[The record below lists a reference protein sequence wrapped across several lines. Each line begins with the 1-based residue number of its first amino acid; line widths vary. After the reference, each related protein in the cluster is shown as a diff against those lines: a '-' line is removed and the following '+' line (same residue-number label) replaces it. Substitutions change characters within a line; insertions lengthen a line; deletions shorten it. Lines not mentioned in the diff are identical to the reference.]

1 MKAIH
6 CLWCGIVFCLPGWQ
20 PCRGAEEGKM
30 EEKVGIVFREAGL
43 KRDTG
48 NDGGE
53 GVLQWKCSAVLF
65 IREPWGFG
73 ESSVVENQSLGR
85 WAADGRELA
94 PVEFQTAWLNENSR
108 KGVSFT
114 VIEGTAANLPPAGC
128 AWIRL
133 KGCLRVPVA
142 RTLESPVYEL
152 PLRQGAAAFIP
163 LPGIEEENGGNVNDV
178 VEPCELPVGILYVKK
193 CERVTEDGKKQLMLS
208 ICLDA
213 NNAFRPEKF
222 QLLDEN
228 GKVLEYQS
236 LDNSEI
242 DDEST
247 TWTAD
252 FTFSPPEKM
261 NADKCRVRLVYKTA
275 LKYVSVPV
283 DARFGIGGEIREEA
297 EKRGG
302 KKAG

>member
-1 MKAIH
+1 
-6 CLWCGIVFCLPGWQ
+6 
-20 PCRGAEEGKM
+20 M

-178 VEPCELPVGILYVKK
+178 VEPCELPVGNLYVKK
-193 CERVTEDGKKQLMLS
+193 
-208 ICLDA
+208 
-213 NNAFRPEKF
+213 
-222 QLLDEN
+222 
-228 GKVLEYQS
+228 
-236 LDNSEI
+236 
-242 DDEST
+242 
-247 TWTAD
+247 
-252 FTFSPPEKM
+252 
-261 NADKCRVRLVYKTA
+261 
-275 LKYVSVPV
+275 
-283 DARFGIGGEIREEA
+283 
-297 EKRGG
+297 
-302 KKAG
+302 

>member
-1 MKAIH
+1 M
-6 CLWCGIVFCLPGWQ
+6 
-20 PCRGAEEGKM
+20 
-30 EEKVGIVFREAGL
+30 
-43 KRDTG
+43 G
-48 NDGGE
+48 N
-53 GVLQWKCSAVLF
+53 
-65 IREPWGFG
+65 
-73 ESSVVENQSLGR
+73 
-85 WAADGRELA
+85 
-94 PVEFQTAWLNENSR
+94 
-108 KGVSFT
+108 
-114 VIEGTAANLPPAGC
+114 
-128 AWIRL
+128 
-133 KGCLRVPVA
+133 
-142 RTLESPVYEL
+142 
-152 PLRQGAAAFIP
+152 
-163 LPGIEEENGGNVNDV
+163 
-178 VEPCELPVGILYVKK
+178 LYVKK